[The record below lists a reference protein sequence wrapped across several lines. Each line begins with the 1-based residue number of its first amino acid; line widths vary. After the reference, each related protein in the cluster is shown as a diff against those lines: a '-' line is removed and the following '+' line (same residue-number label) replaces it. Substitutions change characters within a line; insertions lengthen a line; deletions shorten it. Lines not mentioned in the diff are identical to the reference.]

1 MPEKD
6 KWNNRKQ
13 GNSDHFQVQNN
24 CFRASD
30 PNQPN
35 INEFPVTTND
45 TNYLGEYVPQGT
57 GMYQEN
63 SCNLPSSI
71 SLPSNL
77 QLCGCYMKDIA
88 KNTLELSNFLNPL
101 LMQSTERKLPDVSS
115 LVRPRKLK
123 LDKTLAKYKHK
134 SLPVSPVS
142 EECQFSDFVA
152 SNNVPKDNCRKSFSY
167 FIDLDKRNSTD
178 EGFKQI
184 CHDIEQ
190 FSQDFSKNYAQI
202 EKKFQENIIIQGKIV
217 PNISIT
223 PTAEEAPAVN
233 DERRKD
239 EDEGSFSS
247 DSLEDC
253 SFNSTRNIKT
263 KVTVPPRRCV
273 SNNEIYKYQIEEQDY
288 TKYYHTYDCKMPKSE
303 SFYLNQSNRN
313 SQESLLSEDDNEEFG
328 RKSKSYCNSMESV
341 LSNESDCKSAPL
353 EALFSSCKRKMYV
366 EDFPRSPPKD
376 SVEFYGSLPKNYTEF
391 YETTSHSSY
400 ELKSQECSYKSDVR
414 RSQSLYSTSKS
425 LKTIQTQTEINYE
438 TPEEK
443 VAKRSNIS
451 VDFQQKLLKF
461 EKQIA
466 QNKTCGKGSK
476 KGVAFFVET
485 NAKQK
490 TKVEYNNREKN
501 SCSMYIPTLESKN
514 KQYKSKFCN
523 VLNNKPDFNV
533 DIYESGQKN
542 SKNGNFTLTKV
553 NFEKN
558 KNNQFQE
565 TASLDRHLLT
575 RSLLGAEKIYH
586 KPPKGVRRN
595 STKTRK
601 SKTSYEYIRKDDFY
615 KDLKNINNTQNNIN
629 LNINN
634 ENRAPSN
641 EKTIEFNYKEKNI
654 DKDCEASN
662 KKPCNSDFYDS
673 LDKQLLSP
681 KMENDS
687 LEGSTCTDDLRIFDS
702 LEYDKNVWS
711 CNIEETEKQF
721 PIYEAPSGFRQ
732 ETETIDKNN
741 QIKSENSTKQK
752 QQTEKSSYTAK
763 NNLDDIPTPKV
774 KKPANRSKSDLD
786 FKNVEYLDRP
796 PKLNSKLSYINLDT
810 DRVQF
815 AVENIK
821 ILNEIQKKIH
831 KINSLVDIF
840 KRNMFAGKVRALSSM
855 YESMSVSASFQNDTK
870 TNPPIKFRRRN
881 LSLPNFMER
890 RLNFENRNETNKS
903 NKTNINEPKTTTKTE
918 DKTYKQ
924 GDSML
929 HACNL
934 FIYFFRLYL
943 YLHDNIERKRERGA

>member
-1 MPEKD
+1 M
-6 KWNNRKQ
+6 
-13 GNSDHFQVQNN
+13 QN
-24 CFRASD
+24 
-30 PNQPN
+30 
-35 INEFPVTTND
+35 
-45 TNYLGEYVPQGT
+45 
-57 GMYQEN
+57 
-63 SCNLPSSI
+63 
-71 SLPSNL
+71 
-77 QLCGCYMKDIA
+77 
-88 KNTLELSNFLNPL
+88 
-101 LMQSTERKLPDVSS
+101 TERKLPDVSS
-115 LVRPRKLK
+115 LARPRKLK

-152 SNNVPKDNCRKSFSY
+152 SNNIPRDFCRKSFSY
-167 FIDLDKRNSTD
+167 FIDLDKKNSTD

-202 EKKFQENIIIQGKIV
+202 EKKFQENINHAREI
-217 PNISIT
+217 PDISIT
-223 PTAEEAPAVN
+223 PTAEEAPVGN
-233 DERRKD
+233 KRNNE
-239 EDEGSFSS
+239 EEEGSFSS

-253 SFNSTRNIKT
+253 SFNSTRNIKA
-263 KVTVPPRRCV
+263 KITVPPRRCV

-288 TKYYHTYDCKMPKSE
+288 TKYYHSYDCKMPKSE

-313 SQESLLSEDDNEEFG
+313 SEESLLSDDNEDYG
-328 RKSKSYCNSMESV
+328 RKSKSYCNSLESV

-353 EALFSSCKRKMYV
+353 EALFSSCKRKMYA
-366 EDFPRSPPKD
+366 EDFSRSLPRD
-376 SVEFYGSLPKNYTEF
+376 SAEFYGSLPKNYAEF

-400 ELKSQECSYKSDVR
+400 ELKSHECSHKSDVR
-414 RSQSLYSTSKS
+414 RSQSLYATSKT

-451 VDFQQKLLKF
+451 ADFQQKLLKF

-466 QNKTCGKGSK
+466 QSKTCGKTAK
-476 KGVAFFVET
+476 KGVAFFVDT

-490 TKVEYNNREKN
+490 TKIEYNNREN
-501 SCSMYIPTLESKN
+501 TCSMYIPTLESKN

-654 DKDCEASN
+654 DKDCETSN

-673 LDKQLLSP
+673 LDKQLLSS
-681 KMENDS
+681 KMEHDS

-711 CNIEETEKQF
+711 STIEKTEKQF
-721 PIYEAPSGFRQ
+721 PIYEAPPRFRL
-732 ETETIDKNN
+732 ETETTDKNN
-741 QIKSENSTKQK
+741 QTKSENVTKQTK
-752 QQTEKSSYTAK
+752 IDR
-763 NNLDDIPTPKV
+763 NNLDGPPSLEKQKPTK
-774 KKPANRSKSDLD
+774 RSKSDLD

-796 PKLNSKLSYINLDT
+796 PKLNSKLSYANFDSINLGM
-810 DRVQF
+810 DRIQF

-821 ILNEIQKKIH
+821 ILNEIQRKIH
-831 KINSLVDIF
+831 RINSLVDVF
-840 KRNMFAGKVRALSSM
+840 KQNMFAGKVRALSSM
-855 YESMSVSASFQNDTK
+855 YESMSTSTSFQCDAK

-890 RLNFENRNETNKS
+890 RLNLE
-903 NKTNINEPKTTTKTE
+903 NKTETTSRSKTNAESGKNKTE
-918 DKTYKQ
+918 AAKTDDKLQ
-924 GDSML
+924 GDDSML
-929 HACNL
+929 HACI
-934 FIYFFRLYL
+934 FCVFFLTCMTT
-943 YLHDNIERKRERGA
+943 